1 MSTTPTSTVIADL
14 VGEVEI
20 PKNGTLSRVVFDT
33 DELRV
38 VVFALDTG
46 QERMAH
52 AATTPAILQVL
63 KGSLR
68 ITLDDVDHEIDPG
81 SWVHME
87 AHVTHAMVALEPSVM
102 LLSLQ
107 RSS

>member
-20 PKNGTLSRVVFDT
+20 PDGGTLSRVVFDT

-38 VVFALDTG
+38 VVFAFDSG
-46 QERMAH
+46 QELTTH
-52 AATTPAILQVL
+52 AATAPAVIQVV
-63 KGSLR
+63 KGRLD
-68 ITLDDVDHEIDPG
+68 ITLDDVTYEIDPG

-87 AHVTHAMVALEPSVM
+87 AHVTHAIVALEPSVM
-102 LLSLQ
+102 ILTLQ
-107 RSS
+107 RGV